1 MKTYKQL
8 AGFDGVVRG
17 VLDNNG
23 TSIPFDPQNSDFQ
36 EYQRWLA
43 EGNVPLAV
51 DALVPQEN
59 GDTFTL
65 SV

>member
-43 EGNVPLAV
+43 EGNVPTPA
-51 DALVPQEN
+51 DQPTE
-59 GDTFTL
+59 
-65 SV
+65 